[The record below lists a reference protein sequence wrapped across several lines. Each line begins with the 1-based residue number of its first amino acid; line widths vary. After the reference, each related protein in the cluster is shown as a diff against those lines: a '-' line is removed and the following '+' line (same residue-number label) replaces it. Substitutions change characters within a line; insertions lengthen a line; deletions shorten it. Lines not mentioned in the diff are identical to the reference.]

1 MFTVALIGVDG
12 AGKST
17 VADKLETSF
26 SLPVKL
32 IYMGLNTQSSNYALP
47 TSRIVYR
54 FKVRKYKREAQSS
67 GVKPK
72 DKIPAYYK
80 PKDRK
85 QNLIWQLG
93 QFVNRLA
100 EVIYRQ
106 AVAWVMVRRGNIVVF
121 DRHYLFEYSPNVGK
135 KHKKY
140 LDRLFYWIVKNLF
153 PAPDMSILLDASA
166 EVLFARKQESTID
179 RMNRRR
185 MAYIEVGKT
194 VNHFTI
200 VDASASPDEVFD
212 KVREL
217 IQEYQTL
224 VSTE

>member
-17 VADKLETSF
+17 VAEKLETSF

-32 IYMGLNTQSSNYALP
+32 IYMGLNTQSSNLALP

-54 FKVRKYKREAQSS
+54 FKVKKYKREAQSS
-67 GVKPK
+67 GVQPR

-80 PKDRK
+80 TKGRK
-85 QNLIWQLG
+85 LSLIWRLG

-106 AVAWVMVRRGNIVVF
+106 VVVWVMVRRGYIVVF
-121 DRHYLFEYSPNVGK
+121 DRHYLFEYSPNAGK
-135 KHKKY
+135 KHKKN
-140 LDRLFYWIVKNLF
+140 LDRLFYWIVKNMF

-166 EVLFARKQESTID
+166 EVLFARKQESTIE

-185 MAYIEVGKT
+185 MAYLEVGKT
-194 VNHFTI
+194 LDNFTI
-200 VDASASPDEVFD
+200 LDASESPDEVYD
-212 KVREL
+212 KVCEL
-217 IQEYQTL
+217 IDEYQTHL
-224 VSTE
+224 ST